1 MLILKWLLTNFKKK
15 LKNEEWETIQIKNFK
30 PINNEENSNQQW

>member
-1 MLILKWLLTNFKKK
+1 MLLMIAYKLIKKV
-15 LKNEEWETIQIKNFK
+15 KNEEWETRQIKNFK